1 MGYWVFGGILLV
13 VEGLKVV
20 ECGCR
25 LLPRMT
31 AHVLLVVAGVAYM

>member
-1 MGYWVFGGILLV
+1 MGYWVFGVILLV

-25 LLPRMT
+25 LLPIMT
-31 AHVLLVVAGVAYM
+31 AHVLQVVAGVAYM